1 MGAVERS
8 WAGIPESVSWTRA
21 LLPFSALYGSIAARA
36 RAGASRKRRPL
47 AGTYVIAVGGLTVG
61 GSGKSSLARWI
72 ALEASAL
79 GAHPAVLL
87 RGHGARRRGR
97 TTDVVPDFSGYP
109 LSAAVDRVGDEAL
122 AHRAALPRGT
132 TVAVDRDRYR
142 SGGVARDAYGATVL
156 VLDDGWEQDRL
167 RWDELWIA
175 LDPASPFGNGA
186 LLPAGPLRRSPGS
199 LREATVVALVHEDE
213 REAPPEA
220 LLGRLRSLAPSA
232 RLLRFRRRLDG
243 ARAVGAPSSEPWNG
257 LARKAGLIS
266 GVGSP
271 ERLTRFARASGIP
284 VVSHVAFPDHA
295 QWSDHAIQRAA
306 REAAGAGAEVLLITE
321 KDEPRWP
328 PGLVSGLPVLVLRTS
343 LEPLDPRPDALE
355 SLRGA
360 LAALPGIG

>member
-8 WAGIPESVSWTRA
+8 WAGSPERGSWTRT
-21 LLPFSALYGSIAARA
+21 LLPFSVLYGAIAARA

-61 GSGKSSLARWI
+61 GSGKSTLARWI

-79 GAHPAVLL
+79 GARSAVLL

-97 TTDVVPDFSGYP
+97 TTDVVPDFPGYP
-109 LSAAVDRVGDEAL
+109 SFAAVNRVGDEAL
-122 AHRAALPRGT
+122 AHRAALPLGT

-142 SGGVARDAYGATVL
+142 AGRVVRDGYGATVL

-167 RWDELWIA
+167 CWDELWIA
-175 LDPASPFGNGA
+175 LDPARPFGNGA
-186 LLPAGPLRRSPGS
+186 LLPAGPLRRAPGS

-213 REAPPEA
+213 REAPPGA
-220 LLGRLRSLAPSA
+220 LLDRLRSLAPRA

-243 ARAVGAPSSEPWNG
+243 ARAVGAPPSGPWNG
-257 LARKAGLIS
+257 RGKTAGLIS

-271 ERLTRFARASGIP
+271 DRLTRFARASGIP
-284 VVSHVAFPDHA
+284 VVSHAAFPDHA
-295 QWSDHAIQRAA
+295 RWSDTAIRRAA
-306 REAAGAGAEVLLITE
+306 REAAGAGAEALLITE

-328 PGLVSGLPVLVLRTS
+328 PGFVSDLPVLVLRTS
-343 LEPLDPRPDALE
+343 LEPLDSRPDVLE